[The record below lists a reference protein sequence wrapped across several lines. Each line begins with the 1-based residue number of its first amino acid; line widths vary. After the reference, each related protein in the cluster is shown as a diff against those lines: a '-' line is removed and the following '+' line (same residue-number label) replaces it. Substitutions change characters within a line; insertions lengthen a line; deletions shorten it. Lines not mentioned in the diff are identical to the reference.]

1 MTEGGVGV
9 ERGRGRGVKTY
20 GDKTR
25 VYLLMKLWVRGI
37 EKGGR
42 YVRAMSV
49 LSGKGRGGE
58 GRGCGRGR
66 VRSNYI

>member
-9 ERGRGRGVKTY
+9 GRGGGGGGVKTY

-42 YVRAMSV
+42 YV
-49 LSGKGRGGE
+49 
-58 GRGCGRGR
+58 
-66 VRSNYI
+66 